1 MVFLGNQILNL
12 VLEVFIVTNHSVVFL
27 RDVYLHPTL
36 KSYTTGAPS
45 LFSSIKLFSESSVDQ
60 SWHWIGGN
68 AVERVSIEAFSSRC
82 ANALANSELDALM
95 GEAK

>member
-1 MVFLGNQILNL
+1 MLCCRTKQHVIFGEPDSQPKLLSCL
-12 VLEVFIVTNHSVVFL
+12 L

-82 ANALANSELDALM
+82 ANALANNELDALM